1 MFSSLTTVMQC
12 SFRRSGPL
20 FAPPFPPKVS
30 TRIPTRNRHRMR
42 LGGSS
47 KLHDLDDL
55 PAAALERL
63 ALLGLDND
71 RWNAIVLGPLAIR
84 PQRECPDPH
93 LSTLHGNG
101 ASPPGRMQPLA
112 PDEVGGG
119 RMHAA
124 VGHAEQVHDLD

>member
-42 LGGSS
+42 LGGFS

-71 RWNAIVLGPLAIR
+71 RWDAIILRPGAIR
-84 PQRECPDPH
+84 PQRECPD
-93 LSTLHGNG
+93 LHFYRPFMGTER
-101 ASPPGRMQPLA
+101 PPPVECSHWRRTRLA
-112 PDEVGGG
+112 VAGCAPP
-119 RMHAA
+119 
-124 VGHAEQVHDLD
+124 